1 MRELRAGRI
10 TRAVRDNPAARTG
23 TGRAAR
29 QATAV
34 AASAASAA
42 VNIAARSPETPPPRL
57 TASATAGSRAAPT
70 AAPIWRLVLIMPPTR
85 PWSESAMPRLAS
97 TVEPSAVPAVPKPIS
112 VTTNS
117 TGL

>member
-1 MRELRAGRI
+1 MKAG
-10 TRAVRDNPAARTG
+10 PQAARG
-23 TGRAAR
+23 GAGRAAR

-42 VNIAARSPETPPPRL
+42 ANIAARSPETPIPPL
-57 TASATAGSRAAPT
+57 TLKATAGSRAAPT

-85 PWSESAMPRLAS
+85 PWSELAMPRLAS
-97 TVEPSAVPAVPKPIS
+97 TVEPNAVPAVPKPIS
-112 VTTNS
+112 VTTNR